1 MSRVYKK
8 SLLAAMVAAAL
19 PVMVTA
25 ATTDNTI
32 YVTTTADEN
41 DQVSNDKCSLR
52 EAIIAAKT
60 NKAYGGCIA
69 GQFAGSDK
77 IKFKNPGTYVINSPL
92 VIDSP
97 LNITGADAFNFDQ
110 LDTVTGGNTARSQL
124 NTIIKANGAFS
135 LFNNGINESAITL
148 NSLVLMGGNGVKG
161 GAIRSSGVVTLNRVY
176 IMNSQASQEGGAI
189 YLDGSKASLS
199 ATDSIFYAN
208 QAVRGAVLSMSCL
221 DSLRATPRSISFE
234 RTSILSNGSAS
245 TQSVLHLCGNFSATI
260 STSTISGN
268 TVGGAKADGVIL
280 YRHNPDAESP
290 LHTDSVLT
298 LQSNT
303 IVQNNGWSTL
313 VYDNVGTLNLAYN
326 VLAYN
331 KGGKSCRYYPYGVA
345 NAENAELKD
354 EKAKVKSNFDAIFKD
369 RGVNSPNPEGECYLP
384 VLKEGTTDQR
394 NIYDLNSV
402 RNNFDQLF
410 YPLPPFNETSLS
422 LKPTDLD
429 YRKLEGYG
437 FLPAYIPKRANAAS
451 GTVGGKSAS
460 VVDLEG
466 SGCSAIDQRSSP
478 RNIRLFTAGNP
489 KLNLCDRGSI
499 ELNKLYSDSV
509 VSISNYSVIERIDS
523 IKSDIKKYQD
533 IMNAADFDVKFKKQY
548 EVTIKDLEKQLTVLQ
563 IVNPKNPQ
571 TQRYRQVY
579 ATLFTTSVGQEQ
591 YIDVPPVDRTKD
603 QYTGIKY
610 NRFINYDGT
619 FNSKDYDITV
629 KSVGRGPLSF
639 ITDALS
645 NPDSIPDSMKNQEKY
660 ITCVWSPTL
669 KEVLVSR
676 TEPRPAG
683 QPPLPVTTP
692 SGSAE
697 YCAFTVTLKSDPR
710 VKSTGYVQARIINI
724 APVAKNDSFTLKY
737 GNTAP
742 IQLNILANDNDDG
755 DGTSNVPG
763 YPTGR
768 NVFYEDKETNSYAN
782 IKVSDVKQTDTGF
795 ETDLG
800 YVNFQYVQPCPNS
813 STTSEEETCYG
824 GKITY
829 TAKNIFSPFNDSFKY
844 KVLDADRMESNEA
857 TVRIVNTATTTDDTR
872 GNSGNST
879 GSGGGGGGSVG
890 WLALAGLGLLAAA
903 RRRLIRN

>member
-1 MSRVYKK
+1 MDKVYKK
-8 SLLAAMVAAAL
+8 SLLAVMVAAAL
-19 PVMVTA
+19 PVTVMA

-41 DQVSNDKCSLR
+41 DQAPNDKCSLR
-52 EAIIAAKT
+52 EAIIAART

-92 VIDSP
+92 VIDSS

-110 LDTVTGGNTARSQL
+110 LDAVTGSNTARSQL

-135 LFNNGINESAITL
+135 LFDNGINKSAITL

-176 IMNSQASQEGGAI
+176 IMNSKASQEGGAI
-189 YLDGSKASLS
+189 YLDGSKASFS
-199 ATDSIFYAN
+199 AIDSIFYAN

-221 DSLRATPRSISFE
+221 DSLQATSRSISFD
-234 RTSILSNGSAS
+234 RTSILNNGSAS
-245 TQSVLHLCGNFSATI
+245 VESVIDFCGKVSATI
-260 STSTISGN
+260 NASTISEN
-268 TVGGAKADGVIL
+268 TVSSAIGSGVIR
-280 YRHNPDAESP
+280 YRHNPSAEPPLNIQAP
-290 LHTDSVLT
+290 LHIDSVLT
-298 LQSNT
+298 IQSNT

-313 VYDNVGTLNLAYN
+313 LYDNVGALNLAYN
-326 VLAYN
+326 VLAFN
-331 KGGKSCRYYPYGVA
+331 KGGKSCRYYPVGVSDP
-345 NAENAELKD
+345 ENAVLKD
-354 EKAKVKSNFDAIFKD
+354 EDAKVKSNFDAIFKD
-369 RGVNSPNPEGECYLP
+369 VGPNQPGPDGQCYLP
-384 VLKEGTTDQR
+384 VVKKGVKDPR
-394 NIYDLNSV
+394 GIHNLNFV
-402 RNNFDQLF
+402 WKKFDELF
-410 YPLPPFNETSLS
+410 YPLPTFNENSLS

-437 FLPAYIPKRANAAS
+437 FLPAYIPKKDNP
-451 GTVGGKSAS
+451 KS

-523 IKSDIKKYQD
+523 IKSDIKNYQD

>member
-1 MSRVYKK
+1 MSKVYKK

-19 PVMVTA
+19 PVIVTA

-41 DQVSNDKCSLR
+41 DQTPNDKCSLR

-97 LNITGADAFNFDQ
+97 LNITGADAFNYDQ
-110 LDTVTGGNTARSQL
+110 LDAVTGGNIARSQL

-135 LFNNGINESAITL
+135 LFDNGINEFAITL
-148 NSLVLMGGNGVKG
+148 NSLVLTGGNGVKG

-221 DSLRATPRSISFE
+221 DSLKATPRSISFD
-234 RTSILSNGSAS
+234 RTSILSNGSNA
-245 TQSVLHLCGNFSATI
+245 TQSVLLLCGNFSATI
-260 STSTISGN
+260 STSTISEN
-268 TVGGAKADGVIL
+268 TVGDAKADGVIL
-280 YRHNPDAESP
+280 YRHNPVADSP
-290 LHTDSVLT
+290 LHSDSVLT

-303 IVQNNGWSTL
+303 IVQNKGWSTL

-331 KGGKSCRYYPYGVA
+331 KGGKSCRYYPYGVT
-345 NAENAELKD
+345 NPENAVLKD
-354 EKAKVKSNFDAIFKD
+354 EDAKVKSNFDAIFKD
-369 RGVNSPNPEGECYLP
+369 LGPTSPNPEGECYLP
-384 VLKEGTTDQR
+384 IFKEGTKDQR
-394 NIYDLNSV
+394 NTHNLTSV
-402 RNNFDQLF
+402 RDKFDKLF
-410 YPLPPFNETSLS
+410 YPLPTFNENSLS

-437 FLPAYIPKRANAAS
+437 FLPAYIPKRGNP
-451 GTVGGKSAS
+451 KS
-460 VVDLEG
+460 VVDLAG

-478 RNIRLFTAGNP
+478 RNIRLFTSQDP

-509 VSISNYSVIERIDS
+509 ANISNYSVIERIDS
-523 IKSDIKKYQD
+523 LKSDIKKYQD
-533 IMNAADFDVKFKKQY
+533 IMNAADFDIKFKKQY
-548 EVTIKDLEKQLTVLQ
+548 EVTIKDLEDQLTVLQ

-579 ATLFTTSVGQEQ
+579 APLFSTSVGQEQ
-591 YIDVPPVDRTKD
+591 YIATPPDDRTKD

-639 ITDALS
+639 ITDAPSDPNLI
-645 NPDSIPDSMKNQEKY
+645 PVSITNQAKY

-697 YCAFTVTLKSDPR
+697 YCSFTVSLKSDPT
-710 VKSTGYVQARIINI
+710 VKSTGYVQARIMNI

-782 IKVSDVKQTDTGF
+782 IKVSDVKPTDTGF

-824 GKITY
+824 GRITY

-879 GSGGGGGGSVG
+879 GSGGGGGGSLG
-890 WLALAGLGLLAAA
+890 WLALTGLGLLAAA
-903 RRRLIRN
+903 RRRFIRN